1 MRKLAVR
8 LARVSILA
16 LTVAAATLLAADTT
30 SLTVHVTNQSGKPVD
45 NASVIVRFVSG
56 QVVKLNRTH
65 KEWELRTSQEGNAK
79 TPPLPQGKILIQVIA
94 KNYQTFGQTFDV
106 EVDEKVIEVVL
117 NPPQKQYSAHE
128 K

>member
-1 MRKLAVR
+1 MYKLAV
-8 LARVSILA
+8 LFTLMAT
-16 LTVAAATLLAADTT
+16 LTATTLLAVDTT
-30 SLTVHVTNQSGKPVD
+30 TLTVHVTNQNGNPVD

-56 QVVKLNRTH
+56 KLVKLNKTH
-65 KEWELRTSQEGNAK
+65 NEWELRTTQEGNAK

-94 KNYQTFGQTFDV
+94 KNYQTYGQTFDV
-106 EVDEKVIEVVL
+106 EVDAKVIEVVL